1 MSTLIYNGE
10 YVVTLSNIGVPV
22 DTGST
27 SLGAFTGNGKQAM
40 YVSLSNVGTTRCM
53 TSGNAQFNNIGKY
66 INNTVDTFH
75 TNDITIKHPSY
86 NETSLA
92 PEWVHQ
98 TLDMAS
104 GSVETLFSV
113 NSNNQAIASITSTIT
128 PLRQYPYC
136 ILQAVTFSTTAS
148 YGQNNVDIYHTIRSP
163 STGLIS
169 LEYNNNTI
177 FNESI
182 SADNGIYILQG
193 SGFNQTHK
201 CNVTSAAAYIFPT
214 SIENMVKPIG
224 FNILNDK
231 SAAYQKLRFMGV
243 TPETSYTFY
252 ILSASMTSYDFTDTI
267 EEVKRIIMNV
277 MFKES
282 TASALMTRIYADNL
296 TMWNSM
302 WEADVQISAK
312 NNLTTNQV
320 SSVQNVRKFT
330 RQSLFNI
337 FACLREAVNTEIN
350 PLNLSFIDTD
360 GNIFFDGDLWLM
372 PLLIMMKPNI
382 ARVLL
387 ENKFKLLEQAMQLSA
402 SFGYTGT
409 KFPYKNDV
417 LGYKNVYWDVVSPL
431 HIFNNASIAVNIWN
445 YFRVTQDL
453 SWLQTKGYSMLRS
466 IVEFFV
472 SYAKLID
479 GEYNVNNTLGL
490 GQIVCDNHAFTVNMI
505 LLALVYMNQV
515 TNRLNYTADI
525 VWTDMLDKL
534 RLPIYNSGINSG
546 VIRYFAAYDGTT
558 QVDIVDNLVI
568 LLPLY
573 NQLYFNNF
581 SGRNTSDINKNLLYY
596 LPRIKSG
603 FATHPLN
610 NMFIMG
616 AYGMLSQTNT
626 TYVANLQT
634 YISNIINTNAVGV
647 WGFMNSK
654 NDAAL
659 GNDSTLN
666 ALFIMLIMTCICGV
680 RIKGSTN
687 PSNVQVESYGL
698 EVGSQ
703 AQGVNMPSTWR
714 NIRLLLATGFAEV
727 ANVYIA

>member
-10 YVVTLSNIGVPV
+10 YVVTLSNESLPV
-22 DTGST
+22 DTAFT
-27 SLGAFTGNGKQAM
+27 NMGAFTGNGKIAM

-66 INNTVDTFH
+66 INNTIDTFH
-75 TNDITIKHPSY
+75 VHDITIKQPIYESI
-86 NETSLA
+86 T
-92 PEWVHQ
+92 PEWIHQ
-98 TLDMAS
+98 KLDMAS
-104 GSVETLFSV
+104 GSVETQFSI
-113 NSNNQAIASITSTIT
+113 NSNAIGIASITSTIT

-136 ILQAVTFSTTAS
+136 TLQEVTFSTTSS
-148 YGQNNVDIYHTIRSP
+148 YGQNNVDIYHTIRAP
-163 STGLIS
+163 SSGLTS
-169 LEYNNNTI
+169 LDYNNNTI
-177 FNESI
+177 FNETI
-182 SADNGIYILQG
+182 SADKGIYILQG

-201 CNVTSAAAYIFPT
+201 CQVTAASAYIFP
-214 SIENMVKPIG
+214 SAIENMVKPIG

-231 SAAYQKLRFMGV
+231 SASYQKLRFIGV
-243 TPETSYTFY
+243 TADTSYTFY
-252 ILSASMTSYDFTDTI
+252 ILSATMTSYDFSDTL

-277 MFKES
+277 MFKEATS
-282 TASALMTRIYADNL
+282 SALISRIYADNL
-296 TMWNSM
+296 TMWNAM
-302 WEADVQISAK
+302 WEADVQIGAK

-320 SSVQNVRKFT
+320 ASVQAVRKFA

-382 ARVLL
+382 ARVML
-387 ENKFKLLEQAMQLSA
+387 ENKYKLLEQAMQLSA

-417 LGYKNVYWDVVSPL
+417 LGYKNVYWDVISPL

-453 SWLQTKGYSMLRS
+453 SWLQTKGYPMIRS
-466 IVEFFV
+466 IIEFFV
-472 SYAKLID
+472 SYAKLVN
-479 GEYNVNNTLGL
+479 GAYTVNNTLGL

-515 TNRLNYTADI
+515 TNRLNYTADV
-525 VWTDMLDKL
+525 VWTDILDKL
-534 RLPIYNSGINSG
+534 RIPIYTTGVNSG
-546 VIRYFAAYDGTT
+546 VIRYFDAYDGTS
-558 QVDIVDNLVI
+558 QVDILDNLVI

-573 NQLYFNNF
+573 NQLYFNDF
-581 SGRNTSDINKNLLYY
+581 SGRNTSDINKNISYY
-596 LPRIKSG
+596 IPRIKSEYSN
-603 FATHPLN
+603 HPLN
-610 NMFIMG
+610 NLFLFG
-616 AYGMLSQTNT
+616 SYGMLSQTNT
-626 TYVANLQT
+626 AYVANVQA
-634 YISNIINTNAVGV
+634 YISNILNNNVVGV
-647 WGFMNSK
+647 WGFMNGK
-654 NDAAL
+654 NDATL

-666 ALFIMLIMTCICGV
+666 ALFILFILTCICGV

-703 AQGVNMPSTWR
+703 ARGVNMPTTWR